1 MAITMKDVARHAGVG
16 LGTVSNYLSGKAKV
30 SEHKSELI
38 EKAIKELNYKFNST
52 AQALKTKKFMYI
64 GVLIPAFTNNFVMSL
79 LSILEEELN
88 ENGYH
93 MIVLEHGKREETFRH
108 HVTHLI
114 NRVDGMIVFETQ
126 MKVKNI
132 IEDSQIP
139 TVIYDNYFMGYG
151 SDQVGPNLLE
161 ISKEATIALIK
172 KNHTKIAFIENIG
185 KGVEEENPIIKGY
198 EKAFS
203 QAGLK
208 VDKSLIYEIN
218 REHKESMP
226 EKISILLDRNPDI
239 TAFVAFSYKQTVGI
253 WSYLAQ
259 NHLLDKIYL
268 LGYNCREISKLK
280 YPNMCYVQINLEEV
294 VRKLVYLLLKRVI
307 NFDHSVETITV
318 GHRLVNENN
327 IVWNYVN
334 E

>member
-64 GVLIPAFTNNFVMSL
+64 GVLIPAFTNNFIMSL

-93 MIVLEHGKREETFRH
+93 MIVLEHGKREETFKY

-126 MKVKNI
+126 MKVENI

-139 TVIYDNYFMGYG
+139 TVIYDNYFMGYR
-151 SDQVGPNLLE
+151 SDQVGPDLLA
-161 ISKEATIALIK
+161 ISKEATMALIK
-172 KNHTKIAFIENIG
+172 KNHTKIAFIENIARG
-185 KGVEEENPIIKGY
+185 KENPIIKGY

-203 QAGLK
+203 QAGIK
-208 VDKSLIYEIN
+208 MDKSLIYEIN
-218 REHKESMP
+218 SEHKVCMP
-226 EKISILLDRNPDI
+226 EKISILLARNPDI
-239 TAFVAFSYKQTVGI
+239 TAFIAFSYKQTVGI

-259 NHLLDKIYL
+259 NNLLDKIYL
-268 LGYNCREISKLK
+268 LGYNCKEISKLK
-280 YPNMCYVQINLEEV
+280 YPNMCYTQINLEDV

-307 NFDHSVETITV
+307 SFEHSVETITV
-318 GHRLVNENN
+318 GHTLVNENN
-327 IVWNYVN
+327 IVWHYVN